1 MIQNLLVH
9 PVVPTIF
16 MFHVFVPEWIL
27 ARKQNNLTLFL
38 SCLVVFIF
46 QVFFSCCFNSKS
58 ELLNLKIDWL
68 NWQFGLFMRL
78 FRAYFCPL
86 CMYNMV
92 MCYVHFLTLELLRLL
107 NSGKEVIKTML
118 QPPAFL
124 VNKAKQQHNQTLG
137 YLTYSAYFPLVFFHK
152 DILWRFS
159 M

>member
-1 MIQNLLVH
+1 MLGC
-9 PVVPTIF
+9 
-16 MFHVFVPEWIL
+16 FHLPSF
-27 ARKQNNLTLFL
+27 
-38 SCLVVFIF
+38 
-46 QVFFSCCFNSKS
+46 FFSCCFNSKS
-58 ELLNLKIDWL
+58 ELLNLEIDWL

-124 VNKAKQQHNQTLG
+124 VNKAQQQHNQTLG

-152 DILWRFS
+152 DIL
-159 M
+159 

>member
-1 MIQNLLVH
+1 MSLYQNEFWQGNKIIWH
-9 PVVPTIF
+9 
-16 MFHVFVPEWIL
+16 
-27 ARKQNNLTLFL
+27 
-38 SCLVVFIF
+38 
-46 QVFFSCCFNSKS
+46 FSCHAWLFSSSKFFFM
-58 ELLNLKIDWL
+58 LLQLKIWTFEFRNRLLL